1 VVSRPQLEVSD
12 IFRTHGE
19 AFRRAHDGH
28 LCLGQLKVMSA
39 ITQCRSAAL
48 GGHVLHCP
56 ACAHHEIAYN
66 SCRNRHCPK
75 CQGSAARRWLEARQV
90 DLLPVEYYH
99 VVFTLPAPIS
109 DIAYTNK
116 AVIYGLLF
124 QVAAEILQTIAA
136 DPRHLGARL
145 GLTLVLHT
153 WGSALTHHPHVHGI
167 VPGGGLSPDGQRWVA
182 CKPGFFLPVRVLSR
196 LFRRR
201 FLEALEQ
208 AHRSGQLKFFGE
220 HAALADAS
228 TFADWMAPLRQCE
241 WVVYAKRPFAGPE
254 AVLAYLAR
262 YTHRVAIA
270 NSRLIALDE
279 HGVTFKWKD
288 YRAKG
293 RTKHKTMTLSTGE
306 FMRRFLL
313 HVLPTGFHRIR
324 HYGLIANAGRRDNL
338 ARVRALLN
346 VPSEADDAVSIDEA
360 KAEPVQPTYVCPDCG
375 APMIIIEILARG
387 QSIRAPPQRRG
398 AT

>member
-1 VVSRPQLEVSD
+1 MSRPSLEVAD
-12 IFRTHGE
+12 IFRAHGP
-19 AFRRAHDGH
+19 AWRQTQRGH
-28 LCLGQLKVMSA
+28 LSLGQCKVMSA
-39 ITQCRSAAL
+39 IEQCRSAAL

-56 ACAHHEIAYN
+56 ACEHAQIAYN

-75 CQGSAARRWLEARQV
+75 CQASAARRWLEARQV
-90 DLLPVEYYH
+90 DLLPVDYYH

-109 DIAYTNK
+109 AIAYHNK

-124 QVAAEILQTIAA
+124 QVAAETLRTIAA
-136 DPRHLGARL
+136 DPRHLGARI

-167 VPGGGLSPDGQRWVA
+167 VPGGGLSPDGERWVA

-201 FLEALEQ
+201 FLEALAQ
-208 AHRSGQLKFFGE
+208 AHAAGQLQFYGE

-228 TFADWMAPLRQCE
+228 VFADWLAPLRQCE
-241 WVVYAKRPFAGPE
+241 WVVYAKRPFAGPS

-279 HGVTFKWKD
+279 RGVTFRWKD

-293 RTKHKTMTLSTGE
+293 KAKYKTMTLGTWE
-306 FMRRFLL
+306 FLRRFLL

-338 ARVRALLN
+338 ARARELLN
-346 VPSEADDAVSIDEA
+346 APPDIDDKTGTGDASAD
-360 KAEPVQPTYVCPDCG
+360 PVQPTYVCPDCG
-375 APMIIIEILARG
+375 APMIIIETFGRG
-387 QSIRAPPQRRG
+387 QPIRAPPQLRG
-398 AT
+398 AA